1 MYSYIFPALVC
12 IYFACSLLLVLYGLH
27 HCGIIFLF
35 LRALKKPQ
43 KEAPKLTIQADCA
56 PKVLTQIPLY
66 NEANVAERVIRA
78 VAALRYPNH
87 HIQILD
93 DSNDE
98 TSDIV
103 SQLCAELS
111 AEGITIDHVQREDRR
126 GYKAGALA
134 YGMTL
139 VEAPYLAIFD
149 SDFLPEPDFLEQTIP
164 YLIEDEGCGMVQTR
178 WDHLNAQD
186 SAFTKAQGVG
196 IDSHFVVEQ
205 IARSN
210 AKLFFNFN
218 GTGGVWR
225 SQAIRDAGGW
235 SAETLTEDLD
245 LSYRA
250 QLAGWHFR
258 YLPTVTVPAELPPT
272 FQAFRSQQF
281 RWAKGSIQ
289 TAIKMLPRIWKANI
303 SFHKKLA
310 ATFHMTHYGLHLCLL
325 IHALLG
331 LPIALSGTKMSH
343 WLETITSGLGNSIWW
358 YLFPMALAMLA
369 PTMISLFAEL
379 WISPKRWLYFIKR
392 YPMMLC
398 LGFGLCL
405 SNSRACIEGILG
417 IKSPFVR
424 TPKRGD
430 GAIQRDAKRSLI
442 HSLEIT
448 LGLYTLTT
456 AILYAIDL
464 NITVALIFLLYA
476 CGLTLFGVRGWAE
489 TSRA

>member
-1 MYSYIFPALVC
+1 MYSYLLPILAS
-12 IYFACSLLLVLYGLH
+12 IYLACSLLLVLYGLH
-27 HCGIIFLF
+27 HCGILFFFLK
-35 LRALKKPQ
+35 ALGGSKTPPNAVLS
-43 KEAPKLTIQADCA
+43 KEKEP
-56 PKVLTQIPLY
+56 PSVLTQVPLY

-78 VAALRYPNH
+78 VAGLDYPNH
-87 HIQILD
+87 RIQILD
-93 DSNDE
+93 DSTDE
-98 TSDIV
+98 TSQIV
-103 SQLCAELS
+103 AKLCSELQ
-111 AEGITIDHVQREDRR
+111 EPGVQIDHIQREERV

-134 YGMTL
+134 YGL
-139 VEAPYLAIFD
+139 KLADAEFIAIFD
-149 SDFLPEPDFLEQTIP
+149 SDFLPGSDFLQETIP
-164 YLIEDEGCGMVQTR
+164 HLVNDSGCGMVQTR
-178 WDHLNAQD
+178 WDHINVQD
-186 SAFTKAQGVG
+186 SSFTKAQGVG

-205 IARSN
+205 IARSR

-225 SQAIRDAGGW
+225 RQAIIDAGGW
-235 SAETLTEDLD
+235 SGDTLTEDLD

-250 QLAGWHFR
+250 QLAGWHFH
-258 YLPTVTVPAELPPT
+258 YLPHVTVPAELPPT

-289 TAIKMLPRIWKANI
+289 TAIKLLPRIWKAPV
-303 SFHKKLA
+303 SLHKKVA

-325 IHALLG
+325 LHAILG
-331 LPIALSGTKMSH
+331 LPIALSGKTLTS
-343 WLETITSGLGNSIWW
+343 WLPELSSNIWW
-358 YLFPMALAMLA
+358 YLCPMALAMLA
-369 PTMISLFAEL
+369 PTFISLFAEL

-417 IKSPFVR
+417 IKSPFIR

-430 GAIQRDAKRSLI
+430 GAIQTETKHSII

-456 AILYAIDL
+456 SILYAFDK
-464 NITVALIFLLYA
+464 NIAVALVFLLYA
-476 CGLTLFGVRGWAE
+476 CGLTLFGVRGWTE
-489 TSRA
+489 TLRA